1 MLATNLPSVIET
13 RFFWSAI
20 IVADFFEYH
29 GIGYRVEIHFN
40 RTLIPRH
47 HASQNL
53 IRRKHKIMLDSS
65 RLFKILTSLFL
76 AIATLTPASF
86 GAEPTDGQRVS
97 FNEDWKFF
105 KGAIENGETPD
116 LNDENW
122 KSVTLPHDWAIA
134 GPFEPKYNAR
144 NGGLPFHGIGWYRKS
159 FTLGADAADKI
170 VSVAFDGAMYNA
182 HVYINGKFLGNRPYG
197 YVGFQFDLT
206 PHLNFGDDQTNVIA
220 VKLSPEDLSTRWYP
234 GAGIYRNTW
243 LEINNP
249 VHVGTWGTYVTTPE
263 INDEMAKVAVRTT
276 IENAGDQQV
285 TATVKTTINDA
296 QGNPVGNESSDT
308 EVNAGDAT
316 DLNQTL
322 KVLNPKRW
330 DTDNPYLYEIITEV
344 IVGDDVVDTYKTP
357 LGIRTVAFEAAKGFL
372 LNGRHIPI
380 QGVCL
385 HHDNGPLGAVSN
397 RRAIERKLE
406 IMRSMGVNSVRTS
419 HNPPSPELVAESDEQ
434 GIVLQVEAFDVWK
447 MQKQMVSKSY
457 NMFFDQWH
465 ERDLRDMIRQH
476 RNNPSIIMWSIGNE
490 IMEQRTKKGAKIAKM
505 LTEIAHDEDPSRLVA
520 AGFNNAGGAIKN
532 GLAAEVDIVG
542 LNYKPLMYQKV
553 RKDHP
558 DWLLLA
564 SETSSMTST
573 RGVYH
578 FPIEKYKIHDSRH
591 VTSYDLIGPPWAY
604 PPDIEFE
611 YLKRSPGVMG
621 EYVWTGFDYL
631 GEPTP
636 YGGKDHSGDGY
647 WNADWPVR
655 SSSFGIVD
663 LVGFPKDRYYLYQSQ
678 WTKEPMVHVLP
689 HWNWEGREGQ
699 SIPVFA
705 YTNAQEVELFVNG
718 KSVGK
723 RVKGKDKAE
732 IIVGFLR
739 WKESGEGGKTWPSP
753 YRVSWDVDYA
763 PGSLRVVAS
772 TDGKV
777 VAEKEI
783 KTAGPPA
790 RVRLVPDRTT
800 ISADGQDLS
809 YVTVLIEDA
818 QGNLCPNAENLV
830 RFFVE
835 GAGEIAAVGNG
846 NSSTVELFN
855 VDYRRAF
862 YGKAMLI
869 VRSKNGEPGS
879 IKIRTYSDRLES
891 VAIELK
897 AE

>member
-1 MLATNLPSVIET
+1 MLRN
-13 RFFWSAI
+13 
-20 IVADFFEYH
+20 
-29 GIGYRVEIHFN
+29 
-40 RTLIPRH
+40 
-47 HASQNL
+47 Q
-53 IRRKHKIMLDSS
+53 
-65 RLFKILTSLFL
+65 LFQLSLLILTFSLAL
-76 AIATLTPASF
+76 LVWGRPALCADSIAGTRT
-86 GAEPTDGQRVS
+86 S
-97 FNEDWKFF
+97 FNMGWKFF
-105 KGAIENGETPD
+105 KGDVADAASSE
-116 LNDENW
+116 LDEQNW
-122 KSVTLPHDWAIA
+122 QSVTLPHDWAIA
-134 GPFEPKYNAR
+134 GPFEPKFNAR
-144 NGGLPFHGIGWYRKS
+144 NGGLPFHGVGWYRKS
-159 FTLGADAADKI
+159 FTLPAGARQKI
-170 VSVAFDGAMYNA
+170 VSIAFDGAMYNA
-182 HVYINGKFLGNRPYG
+182 HVYINGEFLGNRPYG
-197 YVGFQFDLT
+197 YVGFQYDLT
-206 PHLNFGDDQTNVIA
+206 PHLKFGADQTNVIA
-220 VKLSPEDLSTRWYP
+220 VKLTPEDLSTRWYP

-243 LEINNP
+243 LEINDP
-249 VHVGTWGTYVTTPE
+249 VHVAQWGTYVTTPKISDASAE
-263 INDEMAKVAVRTT
+263 VNIRTTIQNSRSEVVQATVRTT
-276 IENAGDQQV
+276 IKDADGTVVASASTDCSCDASKKTDTEEVLEV
-285 TATVKTTINDA
+285 TA
-296 QGNPVGNESSDT
+296 
-308 EVNAGDAT
+308 
-316 DLNQTL
+316 
-322 KVLNPKRW
+322 PKRW
-330 DTDNPYLYEIITEV
+330 DVDTPYLYQIVTEIVVDGKT
-344 IVGDDVVDTYKTP
+344 VDTYHTP
-357 LGIRTVAFEAAKGFL
+357 LGIRTVEFTAEKGFL
-372 LNGRHIPI
+372 LNGRHVPI

-385 HHDNGPLGAVSN
+385 HHDNGPLGAVAN

-406 IMRSMGVNSVRTS
+406 IMRSMGVNSIRTA

-447 MQKQMVSKSY
+447 IQKQMVSKSY

-476 RNNPSIIMWSIGNE
+476 RNNPSVIMWSIGNE
-490 IMEQRTKKGAKIAKM
+490 IMEQKTKKGAKVAKM

-520 AGFNNAGGAIKN
+520 AGFNNSWGAIKN
-532 GLAAEVDIVG
+532 GLADEVDIVG
-542 LNYKPLMYQKV
+542 LNYKPLLYEQIQ
-553 RKDHP
+553 KDHP
-558 DWLLLA
+558 DWMLLA

-611 YLKRSPGVMG
+611 YLKRTPAVMG

-655 SSSFGIVD
+655 SSSFGAVD
-663 LVGFPKDRYYLYQSQ
+663 LVGFPKDRYFLYQSQ
-678 WTKEPMVHVLP
+678 WTQQPMVHVLP

-699 SIPVFA
+699 SIPIYA
-705 YTNAQEVELFVNG
+705 YTNAEEVELFING
-718 KSVGK
+718 KSVGR

-732 IIVGFLR
+732 IVVDFLR
-739 WKESGEGGKTWPSP
+739 WDQEGEATKLWQSP
-753 YRVSWDVDYA
+753 YRVRWDVDYA

-772 TDGKV
+772 TGGKA

-790 RVRLVPDRTT
+790 RIRLIPDRTT

-809 YVTVLIEDA
+809 YVTVLVEDA
-818 QGNLCPNAENLV
+818 NGNLCPNAENLI

-869 VRSKNGEPGS
+869 VRSKHGEPGT
-879 IKIRTYSDRLES
+879 IKIRTYSDRLQ
-891 VAIELK
+891 AATIELK
-897 AE
+897 TQ